1 MAGSVVLEVVL
12 ELVVVVVVVVV
23 LRVGG
28 EVRCFLLFVGEME
41 EELRLLKVV
50 EEEEEEEEGGEEEEE
65 EEEGKEVDATNVK
78 EGASFGEFCKVNTS
92 FSPNV

>member
-1 MAGSVVLEVVL
+1 
-12 ELVVVVVVVVV
+12 
-23 LRVGG
+23 
-28 EVRCFLLFVGEME
+28 ME

-50 EEEEEEEEGGEEEEE
+50 EEEEEEEEGGEEEED

>member
-1 MAGSVVLEVVL
+1 MVLEVVL

-23 LRVGG
+23 LRVAG

-50 EEEEEEEEGGEEEEE
+50 EEEEEEEEEEEGGEEED
-65 EEEGKEVDATNVK
+65 EEGKEVDATNVK